1 MHRTALIIL
10 APIVVATLGELAA
23 ATRDEDPKSIISAQT
38 PQSAIQD
45 MQPQSPTRMCGCC
58 NARTQATGFASLRI
72 WPPRSNASTR
82 ASTATSECRQT
93 QRTHSLASA
102 QRSTSAFA
110 DGDDKPLTGASTA
123 GKIR

>member
-45 MQPQSPTRMCGCC
+45 MQPRSPTRMCGCC

-110 DGDDKPLTGASTA
+110 DGDGKPLTGASTA

>member
-23 ATRDEDPKSIISAQT
+23 ATRDEESIISAQT

-45 MQPQSPTRMCGCC
+45 MQPRSPTRMCGCC

-110 DGDDKPLTGASTA
+110 DGDGKPLTGASTA